1 MGVTRVLSASA
12 ETVLPFLRSLVPGF
26 RPEVG
31 TDVIADL
38 GGLRTAA
45 YRAWPADGPLVT
57 AWEDLHRRTPGSTVF
72 QTPHWQRALLAWPQ
86 RLGHLRLLAVW
97 RGDRLLGVLPMQER
111 RGKRMESVGAIVS
124 DYLDPLVD
132 PTEKETFWRSIL
144 AFLRR
149 QIPDGA
155 AVTLR
160 NIRAQAECRSTL
172 KSIAA
177 DEGFTLDE
185 AERGNSCVLDLPASW
200 DEYLGRLRSHDR
212 KELRRKVNKAESQ
225 GHATLVAASD
235 PEQSRAA
242 IAKVLSFIEA
252 GGGERGF
259 KCRWLFRGLLAA
271 SADSLA
277 RQDWLRTFSLRL
289 GDRTA
294 AGVIAFRGQ
303 NELLTWATGYD
314 PADKTYSPGIVTFGM
329 TIRRAI
335 EEKLTALD
343 LLRGESDYKTR
354 LGAQRRPLYQLT
366 LKVRG

>member
-1 MGVTRVLSASA
+1 MDVTRVLSTSA
-12 ETVLPFLRSLVPGF
+12 ETVLPFLRSLVPGL
-26 RPEVG
+26 RREAG

-38 GGLRTAA
+38 GGVRTAA
-45 YRAWPADGPLVT
+45 YRAWPEDGPLVP

-72 QTPHWQRALLAWPQ
+72 QTPHWQRALLVWPQ

-97 RGDRLLGVLPMQER
+97 RADKLLGVLPMQER
-111 RGKRMESVGAIVS
+111 RGKRLESAGAIVS

-132 PTEKETFWRSIL
+132 PAEKEAFWRSIL
-144 AFLRR
+144 GFLRR

-160 NIRAQAECRSTL
+160 NIRPHAECRTTL
-172 KSIAA
+172 KGMAA
-177 DEGFTLDE
+177 DEGFTLEE
-185 AERGNSCVLDLPASW
+185 AERGYSCFLDLPASW
-200 DEYLGRLRSHDR
+200 DEYLDRLRSHDR

-225 GHATLVAASD
+225 GQAKLVAAND
-235 PEQSRAA
+235 PEQARAA
-242 IAKVLSFIEA
+242 IAKVFSFIEA
-252 GGGERGF
+252 GGGERGL

-289 GDRTA
+289 GERTA

-303 NELLTWATGYD
+303 NEWMTWATGYD
-314 PADKTYSPGIVTFGM
+314 PAEKTFSPGIVTFGM

-335 EEKLTALD
+335 EEKLTRLD
-343 LLRGESDYKTR
+343 LLRGESDYKMR
-354 LGAQRRPLYQLT
+354 LGAQLRPLYQLT
-366 LKVRG
+366 LKARG